1 MIESSAENVGV
12 IWSDLG
18 VHIQILLL
26 TTVAF
31 QLSYDPSSCIDFCPL
46 EKQTAGEAASQVY
59 D

>member
-1 MIESSAENVGV
+1 MENVGV

-18 VHIQILLL
+18 VHIQTLLL

-31 QLSYDPSSCIDFCPL
+31 QLFYDPSSCIDFCPL
-46 EKQTAGEAASQVY
+46 EKQTASEAACQVY